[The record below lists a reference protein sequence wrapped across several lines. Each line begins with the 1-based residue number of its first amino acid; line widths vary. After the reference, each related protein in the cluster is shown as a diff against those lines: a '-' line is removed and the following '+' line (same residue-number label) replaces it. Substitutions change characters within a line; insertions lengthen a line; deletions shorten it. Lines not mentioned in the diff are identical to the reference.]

1 MLELPVEEEQEQD
14 EDFGRAH
21 ALAHHRRG
29 CTIFHPSVGGGDHFI
44 CNFR

>member
-14 EDFGRAH
+14 EDRGRAH

-29 CTIFHPSVGGGDHFI
+29 STMFHHSVGGGDHFI
-44 CNFR
+44 CVTL